1 MLRMHLLPYLCKK
14 TTFYYLG
21 NAVQTLYLKIVY
33 QKIQAIKP
41 AFFALFDVIIW
52 CICLYTTLTLYL
64 SILYW

>member
-41 AFFALFDVIIW
+41 AFFALFDVII
-52 CICLYTTLTLYL
+52 
-64 SILYW
+64 